1 MADLHKFS
9 IWAQFLESFVL
20 MKIWTFSHHGYFVFG
35 PRALH
40 SEGKTIVI
48 VFRSSF
54 FTTWG
59 IKIKIIIIIIIIIIT
74 RKLCVPFKWQCTVKW
89 IATQSLVSCWIFF
102 VRQWIFNRLCC
113 VFQVHS
119 TSRSI
124 GCGLWVVGVKR
135 STSRWDL
142 WPIYTIII
150 QCGIINTTV
159 CLWSNAFHARVPT
172 VSISSRS

>member
-20 MKIWTFSHHGYFVFG
+20 MKIRTSSHRGYFVFSFLFLARG
-35 PRALH
+35 PYTP
-40 SEGKTIVI
+40 EGKTIVI

-59 IKIKIIIIIIIIIIT
+59 IKIKIIIIIIT
-74 RKLCVPFKWQCTVKW
+74 RKMCVLFKWQCTVKW
-89 IATQSLVSCWIFF
+89 TATQSV
-102 VRQWIFNRLCC
+102 VRYSLYVNEYLIIPCC

-142 WPIYTIII
+142 WPVYTIIV
-150 QCGIINTTV
+150 QCGVVNTTV
-159 CLWSNAFHARVPT
+159 CLWSNAFHTRVPT
-172 VSISSRS
+172 VSISSQS